1 MSGNHLHEALETND
15 DIGLVGPRIPKSGL
29 HRLAAIRRAK
39 GVSCYDL
46 ARQLGI
52 TVEEVRRQEE
62 ASDLPISTLN
72 QWAAALGVPV
82 TELIVEPEEW
92 LHDTRLAKA
101 QAERLLRLAAKLRDH
116 SRRRSVQR
124 LAQTF
129 VDQLQEIHSALSP
142 PANGDGRRVQPSA
155 TLGHRANGESG
166 GRKA

>member
-15 DIGLVGPRIPKSGL
+15 DIGLVGPQIPKSGL

-52 TVEEVRRQEE
+52 TVEELRRQEE

-72 QWAAALGVPV
+72 QWAIALAVPV

-129 VDQLQEIHSALSP
+129 VDQLQEIHTALSTS
-142 PANGDGRRVQPSA
+142 ANGDGQHAQRSTA
-155 TLGHRANGESG
+155 AKHRANGKSH
-166 GRKA
+166 GRKV